1 MLTNLPN
8 MLTLSR
14 IGVIPI
20 LALVIYVNQPAT
32 RWIALAL
39 FTLAGITD
47 YFDGYLAR
55 NRGQVSA
62 LGRFLDP
69 IADKLL
75 VAAVLL
81 MLVGVDSI
89 AGATLLPALVILCR
103 EFLVSGLRE
112 YLAEIQVRVPV
123 SKLAKWKTTIQM
135 VTLGFLI
142 VGDAGPAALPVQT
155 IGEVGLW
162 LAAALTFVTGY
173 TYLSEGLKHMMP
185 E

>member
-8 MLTLSR
+8 ILTLSR

-32 RWIALAL
+32 RWIALFL
-39 FTLAGITD
+39 FTLAGVTD

-81 MLVGVDSI
+81 MLVGVVLSAMI
-89 AGATLLPALVILCR
+89 WRLQAYLLR
-103 EFLVSGLRE
+103 WQRQRSTE
-112 YLAEIQVRVPV
+112 
-123 SKLAKWKTTIQM
+123 
-135 VTLGFLI
+135 
-142 VGDAGPAALPVQT
+142 
-155 IGEVGLW
+155 
-162 LAAALTFVTGY
+162 
-173 TYLSEGLKHMMP
+173 
-185 E
+185 